1 MSDNAEHAPQQHDD
15 GGAPPQIDQQQSREG
30 DEPQQQHVGDR
41 EQRSA
46 GGAGGER
53 KGPPEIG
60 HLVSVKIDNLTYDTQ
75 HGDIEG
81 VFGKYGRIADVS
93 HFGYFFCQQRGFT
106 DSQ

>member
-1 MSDNAEHAPQQHDD
+1 MSDNGAPSEHVQQQEGDGAAPQ
-15 GGAPPQIDQQQSREG
+15 IEQQREG
-30 DEPQQQHVGDR
+30 EEQPQQVER
-41 EQRSA
+41 AERS
-46 GGAGGER
+46 GGGGGGGER

-93 HFGYFFCQQRGFT
+93 ERKGAMLR
-106 DSQ
+106 SE